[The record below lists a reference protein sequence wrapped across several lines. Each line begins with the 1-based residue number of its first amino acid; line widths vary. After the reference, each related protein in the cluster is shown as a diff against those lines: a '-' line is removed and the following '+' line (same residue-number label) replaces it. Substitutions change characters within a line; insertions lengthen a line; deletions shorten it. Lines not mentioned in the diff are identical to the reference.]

1 MIRQIEGD
9 AHAYHFLNEY
19 NKRVESGK
27 ELPFMVDALNC
38 AKGCLY
44 GTGTELSKADD
55 EDILFEIHKLR
66 NNMGNRKPD
75 KKSPWNT
82 ALSFEQRL
90 KFFNEQFK
98 HLRLEDFLCTYNTNC
113 ALNLPEPS
121 AAELSKVFNDMGKI
135 SDAQRT
141 INCSSCGYDTCKDM
155 AKAII
160 LGVNTPANC
169 VHYLKDTLA
178 KDKEN
183 LEVISEEIKEYAA
196 YKQRLFNEVAEE
208 FSQIKTSISELSLGN
223 NTAAN
228 DTNIIAENVRTLLNF
243 SDTLRSALNNVKES
257 IQGYDVMNESII
269 KISNQTN
276 MLALNAGIEAARSGE
291 AGKGFSVIAD
301 RVRELSA
308 QTKTA
313 VERSKVQSADLIPA
327 LEVLNE
333 NTNMLLTILAEMGE
347 RTEQLAVSSEEI
359 TVHSSEIED
368 IITKVADQMQNL
380 VEQSVTID

>member
-1 MIRQIEGD
+1 MWNISLEKKYMIRQNEGD

-183 LEVISEEIKEYAA
+183 LEVISEEIKEWRKKYKDVINSPYTSESFGGYA
-196 YKQRLFNEVAEE
+196 YTKSGGV
-208 FSQIKTSISELSLGN
+208 SVSG
-223 NTAAN
+223 
-228 DTNIIAENVRTLLNF
+228 
-243 SDTLRSALNNVKES
+243 SAGVVTW
-257 IQGYDVMNESII
+257 Q
-269 KISNQTN
+269 
-276 MLALNAGIEAARSGE
+276 
-291 AGKGFSVIAD
+291 SVFKS
-301 RVRELSA
+301 R
-308 QTKTA
+308 
-313 VERSKVQSADLIPA
+313 
-327 LEVLNE
+327 LNE
-333 NTNMLLTILAEMGE
+333 WRKL
-347 RTEQLAVSSEEI
+347 
-359 TVHSSEIED
+359 
-368 IITKVADQMQNL
+368 
-380 VEQSVTID
+380 